1 MKKTMMFSV
10 VLMSVSSA
18 WYCVAGTARPMSEA
32 VTIQGELVKVI
43 YSNPEPCDV
52 TITIANEN
60 GDVLLTDKIKGKS
73 EFIRPYNFS
82 ELEEGTYEVTIQDDA
97 GERVN
102 EIEYH
107 APEQEEMMAHISFIG
122 NEANDENLYLVAV
135 PCQGEEEVTITV
147 YDANHHVLHTD
158 TKHINSDYA
167 SVYRVIGAKDGVVF
181 KVTNKEGKEKSFEY

>member
-1 MKKTMMFSV
+1 MKKTIMFSV

-122 NEANDENLYLVAV
+122 KEANDENLY
-135 PCQGEEEVTITV
+135 
-147 YDANHHVLHTD
+147 
-158 TKHINSDYA
+158 
-167 SVYRVIGAKDGVVF
+167 
-181 KVTNKEGKEKSFEY
+181 